1 MKIVGF
7 LLFLVIMQSSHGF
20 LQSWRTINALGFGIG
35 SRNLSKYQWKR
46 TVVTFAHSPKKSTA
60 SKKKTFVQAPKPK
73 EKATKALPHIKPE
86 DFPTIDP
93 SDVSEEQ
100 FKLATKTL
108 KKLFLPKRIYE
119 ITDSCLNHGTLTLGM
134 LNIALI
140 QLQGGERAD
149 LALPLFHKFLQ
160 QENAKQAMQANLTLS
175 GSLVLS
181 LCKLGCIK
189 EANSIANLSGIAK
202 FVRDCTEI
210 SLATSSSSPGPLSNF
225 TDIERK
231 KWEASALIY
240 LEMLNN
246 LAFGFLKAE
255 KYKPALKLLET
266 LSSLPLFSFSSS
278 SSSGQKKAVLV
289 SKETAQEMLKTVLH
303 EGDVPRIIEVI
314 ALLRRCQ
321 SLNDLESNQ
330 LLTSHMMKSVEFIKG
345 AVDIEGLPQQKYPE
359 IPEMLF
365 MGRSN
370 VGKSSLINM
379 ITNRKKLAY
388 ISKTPGKTTEFN
400 YYLCKGQLGKEKTK
414 QDFYLIDL
422 PGVGFARRSKELRE
436 KWLSFMKSFI
446 ENRAKTLKCVFHLID
461 SRHGILDS
469 DYDCLDLLPLL
480 PRNIEYIVVF
490 TKVDKNSGGGG
501 TGSGGNSSL
510 LYYQGVSRQII
521 HQTQTELTRL
531 AGEKREIPIL
541 FSSSEAR
548 TGAVDILSK
557 ILVKMNNDKQEERER
572 EIDEKNRREEQINA
586 KNEQEADSEPEEEK
600 EEKGNEEHE
609 EDDESEERKKR

>member
-20 LQSWRTINALGFGIG
+20 LQSLRTINAALGFGIG
-35 SRNLSKYQWKR
+35 SRTLAKYQWKR
-46 TVVTFAHSPKKSTA
+46 TVVTFAHSPKKSTP
-60 SKKKTFVQAPKPK
+60 SKKKTFVQTPKPK
-73 EKATKALPHIKPE
+73 EKATKALPQIKPE
-86 DFPTIDP
+86 DFPTVDP
-93 SDVSEEQ
+93 SNVSEEQ

-149 LALPLFHKFLQ
+149 LALPLFRKFLQ
-160 QENAKQAMQANLTLS
+160 QENAKPTMQANLVLS

-189 EANSIANLSGIAK
+189 EANSVANLSGIAK
-202 FVRDCTEI
+202 FVRDCREI
-210 SLATSSSSPGPLSNF
+210 SFATSSSPGPLSNF
-225 TDIERK
+225 TDAERK
-231 KWEASALIY
+231 KWEANALIY

-266 LSSLPLFSFSSS
+266 LSSLPLHSFSV
-278 SSSGQKKAVLV
+278 SSSGQKKPVLV

-303 EGDVPRIIEVI
+303 EGDVPKIIEVI

-521 HQTQTELTRL
+521 QQTQAELTRL

-541 FSSSEAR
+541 FSSSESR

-557 ILVKMNNDKQEERER
+557 ILVKINSDKQEERER
-572 EIDEKNRREEQINA
+572 EIQEKNRREDNV
-586 KNEQEADSEPEEEK
+586 KNQQAADREPEEE
-600 EEKGNEEHE
+600 EEGKE
-609 EDDESEERKKR
+609 EDDASDEPEKR